1 MWQMYVGNIVFCWD
15 INIWNSYQPIN
26 PALLCIFNFLTLTT
40 NVYTRSTFI
49 YIFSFIAKEDK
60 KLLRSPDEVRV
71 KVPRGM
77 VAMSRLEFVFECMD
91 GCFTSTA
98 SHNPPM
104 TQWSAGLKIHD
115 PTTFLPAVRTHV
127 LTPPLPAAV
136 SYDRPRAQC
145 GGCDSVSFLMAT
157 QEKKNKRCVS
167 VRRVGFMRPVLAPG
181 GPASSLICFYST
193 DPPTPGGHYRG
204 PPSQAKLSRWPPAH
218 VMLLVFQSNHCI

>member
-1 MWQMYVGNIVFCWD
+1 MLVISFSAETSTSGI
-15 INIWNSYQPIN
+15 PIN
-26 PALLCIFNFLTLTT
+26 LSILALLCIFNFLTLTT

-104 TQWSAGLKIHD
+104 TQ
-115 PTTFLPAVRTHV
+115 
-127 LTPPLPAAV
+127 
-136 SYDRPRAQC
+136 
-145 GGCDSVSFLMAT
+145 
-157 QEKKNKRCVS
+157 
-167 VRRVGFMRPVLAPG
+167 
-181 GPASSLICFYST
+181 
-193 DPPTPGGHYRG
+193 
-204 PPSQAKLSRWPPAH
+204 
-218 VMLLVFQSNHCI
+218 